1 MWRLIFL
8 GLLIWLIIHFVR
20 HYLRQQQ
27 NKTDAASKVEERS
40 EAMVKCEV
48 CAIHLPRSEAYQHD
62 NRYYCSQAHLPKK
75 DA

>member
-8 GLLIWLIIHFVR
+8 GLLIWLIIHFAR
-20 HYLRQQQ
+20 QYFRQQQ
-27 NKTDAASKVEERS
+27 NKTDTAPKTDELT

-48 CAIHLPRSEAYQHD
+48 CEIHLPRTEASQHN

-75 DA
+75 DV